1 LDKHACFGPPEFT
14 SEKHQYKDQKKHH
27 DPMILSS
34 LGASFYKELVVE
46 RDISRNGA
54 NLNKDGGIIGYV
66 GDIH

>member
-1 LDKHACFGPPEFT
+1 
-14 SEKHQYKDQKKHH
+14 
-27 DPMILSS
+27 MILSS

-46 RDISRNGA
+46 RDISGNGA